1 MPPKKKRCITPV
13 NQEKLL
19 QDFFNHLEDDTFLG
33 NEFLS
38 DNDDE
43 VSDGVDVII

>member
-1 MPPKKKRCITPV
+1 MYYSCEPRKAFTG
-13 NQEKLL
+13 
-19 QDFFNHLEDDTFLG
+19 FFNHLEDDTFLG